1 MIFIGSPNVFL
12 IPIVTLLWQA
22 LQSENKR
29 ANMLTGLGDWRG
41 VGGVASDT
49 GEIFVFAQLKHL
61 APYSMLLTSS
71 EVRHAV

>member
-1 MIFIGSPNVFL
+1 MIFIGSPNVFV
-12 IPIVTLLWQA
+12 IPIVTLWQA

-49 GEIFVFAQLKHL
+49 GEIFVFAQPKHL
-61 APYSMLLTSS
+61 APYSMLLTCS